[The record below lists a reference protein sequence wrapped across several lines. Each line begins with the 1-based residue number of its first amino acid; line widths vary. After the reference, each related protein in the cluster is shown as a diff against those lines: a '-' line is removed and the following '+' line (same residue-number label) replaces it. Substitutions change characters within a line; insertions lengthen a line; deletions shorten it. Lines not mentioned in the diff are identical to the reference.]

1 MARRDEDDGTP
12 APFGTVRVAGIDFAD
27 TDAAAALAWLLEACS
42 SAQGPRPSVRLANAW
57 SAVLAA
63 GSPDY
68 LDALNGEGVTFPDG
82 ASITGTMRVLRRGA
96 YRHGRRV
103 RGPSLFV
110 DCMDAGRER
119 GLRHFL
125 LGTTDPTLDALS
137 AQLQARFPGVRVSG
151 TYSPP
156 FGPLDEAYIEDCRRR
171 VAESDSDI
179 VWIALGVPKQDL
191 LARELSR
198 RLDVTCV
205 GVGAAFDMLS
215 GQIREAPR
223 WMQRVGL
230 EWAFRLAVEPRR
242 LWRRY
247 LIGNLVFLRL
257 AWKHR

>member
-1 MARRDEDDGTP
+1 MNVNTP
-12 APFGTVRVAGIDFAD
+12 ARFDTVRVAGIDFAD
-27 TDAAAALAWLLEACS
+27 TEASAALAWLLDVCTS
-42 SAQGPRPSVRLANAW
+42 SRDPMPSVRLANAW

-63 GSPDY
+63 GSPEY
-68 LDALNGEGVTFPDG
+68 LAVLNGEGVTFPDG

-96 YRHGRRV
+96 YQHGRRV

-137 AQLQARFPGVRVSG
+137 AELHARFPGVHVSG

-156 FGPLDEAYIEDCRRR
+156 FGPLDEAFVEACSRR
-171 VAESDSDI
+171 VAETRSDI
-179 VWIALGVPKQDL
+179 VWLALGVPKQDL
-191 LARELSR
+191 LAQELSR
-198 RLDVTCV
+198 RLNVTCV

-215 GQIREAPR
+215 GRVREAPS
-223 WMQRVGL
+223 WMQRAGL
-230 EWAFRLAVEPRR
+230 EWVFRLAVEPRR

-247 LIGNLVFLRL
+247 LLGNLAFVRL

>member
-1 MARRDEDDGTP
+1 MNNGTP
-12 APFGTVRVAGIDFAD
+12 ARLSTVRVAGIDFAD
-27 TDAAAALAWLLEACS
+27 TESPAALAWLLDVCAG
-42 SAQGPRPSVRLANAW
+42 SASPRPSVRLANAW

-63 GSPDY
+63 RTPEY
-68 LDALNGEGVTFPDG
+68 LDVLNGEGVTFPDG
-82 ASITGTMRVLRRGA
+82 ASITGTMRVLRRGQ

-125 LGTTDPTLDALS
+125 LGTTDDTLDALS
-137 AQLQARFPGVRVSG
+137 AELQSRFPGVRISG

-156 FGPLDEAYIEDCRRR
+156 FRPLDEDFIEACGRRI
-171 VAESDSDI
+171 AESDSDV
-179 VWIALGVPKQDL
+179 VWVALGVPKQDL
-191 LARELSR
+191 LAHELAR

-215 GQIREAPR
+215 GRIREAPS

-230 EWAFRLAVEPRR
+230 EWVFRLAVEPRR

-247 LIGNLVFLRL
+247 LLGNLTFMRL
-257 AWKHR
+257 AWKNR